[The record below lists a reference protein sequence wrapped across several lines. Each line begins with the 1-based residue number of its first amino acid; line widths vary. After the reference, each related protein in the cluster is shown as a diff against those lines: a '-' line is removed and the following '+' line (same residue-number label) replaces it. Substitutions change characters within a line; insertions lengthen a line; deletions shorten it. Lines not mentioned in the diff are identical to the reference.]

1 MTDWTQYAHY
11 YCLVCRETC
20 INHVEDSCTREREC
34 RECHRIPDLQAT
46 PTTAIEDADDP
57 ARDAHHPRANE
68 YRVRHRNAVPDGRDD
83 SVEEEPRQST
93 ASEPKGAPARPGAQ
107 RSEHPGTE
115 RERQSRSAP
124 ARLAGS
130 DPSRVDPEG
139 RAHPPNPEGEGGD
152 ENCVTRPT
160 DRTAQPR

>member
-1 MTDWTQYAHY
+1 MTDWSQFVAYDCR
-11 YCLVCRETC
+11 YCNEGC
-20 INHVEDSCTREREC
+20 INRVDASCAQANAC
-34 RECHRIPDLQAT
+34 RGCHRVAPL
-46 PTTAIEDADDP
+46 DP
-57 ARDAHHPRANE
+57 
-68 YRVRHRNAVPDGRDD
+68 RDD
-83 SVEEEPRQST
+83 HLEDLPPQPT

-130 DPSRVDPEG
+130 DPLRVDPEG

-152 ENCVTRPT
+152 ENCVTRST